1 MSPSIRID
9 KDGAEAKIRM
19 GKTIPDAAK
28 YQLASWGIRTEQL
41 LKLNARA
48 KLRKGRS
55 RRGGITGNLWRN
67 IGHKLH
73 STLSGKAH
81 VLQVG
86 TGIGS
91 IKKVPYA
98 RIQDEGGTIH
108 AKGKKLTIPFPGV
121 RGTAREQ
128 TGKIGW
134 LKSKRGNT
142 IMIKVTGKGGF
153 KPLFTLVDSV
163 TIPET
168 RWFSDVFDRQEPVLH
183 RMMEE
188 RELLRV
194 AERLS

>member
-1 MSPSIRID
+1 MKGIRIE
-9 KDGAEAKIRM
+9 KKGAEAKIKM
-19 GKTIPDAAK
+19 GKTIPDATR
-28 YQLASWGIRTEQL
+28 YQLGSWGTRTEQL

-55 RRGGITGNLWRN
+55 RRGGITGNLWRS
-67 IGHKLH
+67 IGHKLR

-81 VLQVG
+81 VLSVG
-86 TGIGS
+86 TGIGTM
-91 IKKVPYA
+91 KKVPYA
-98 RIQDEGGTIH
+98 KIQDKGGTIH

-128 TGKIGW
+128 TGKIIW

-142 IMIKVTGKGGF
+142 IMAKKTGKGF

-168 RWFSDVFDRQEPVLH
+168 RWFSDVIDRQEIVLH
-183 RMMEE
+183 RMMREK
-188 RELLRV
+188 ELLRV